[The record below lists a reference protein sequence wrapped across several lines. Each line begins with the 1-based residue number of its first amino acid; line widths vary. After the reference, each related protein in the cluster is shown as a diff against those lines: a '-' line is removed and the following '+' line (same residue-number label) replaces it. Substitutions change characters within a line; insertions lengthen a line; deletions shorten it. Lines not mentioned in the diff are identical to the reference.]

1 MIKKTTKI
9 IFEDKGNRTTEEMLG
24 GMPLSKGELVHIHN
38 EKTKEVTDYKVKD
51 KIIDCFL
58 KGNDQLVEITYV
70 LKKK

>member
-1 MIKKTTKI
+1 
-9 IFEDKGNRTTEEMLG
+9 
-24 GMPLSKGELVHIHN
+24 MPLSKGELVHIHN